1 MRKFLMISVW
11 AASAWAQVK
20 LTHHADRVS
29 VSIDGRNFGSLYFG
43 TEANKPFFYPLT
55 TASGVKVT
63 RSFPLEKVEGEPT
76 DHPHQKGLW
85 VGTELLSGMDFWEN
99 DSSYRRPRM
108 GKIVLKDVNRLSSG
122 AEIGLLGF
130 RADWISPDGDVV
142 IVEDRTMTF
151 YSGTKNARIVDVD
164 VVFTALKEVMFE
176 DHQDAVIGI
185 RLSPAFDEKNGGM
198 PINAEGLRGELA
210 TRGKPSRYLD
220 WRTRVN
226 QEDVGVAIF
235 DHPENLNAP
244 ARWHLRSFGF
254 FTANPF
260 GRKVFDS
267 EAPSAAK
274 ELQPQQAIHLRYRV
288 VVHSGRFD
296 IEAAWR
302 EFVTKRKTS

>member
-11 AASAWAQVK
+11 AVSTWAQVK
-20 LTHHADRVS
+20 LTHLADRVS
-29 VSIDGRNFGSLYFG
+29 VDIDGRQFGSLYFG
-43 TEANKPFFYPLT
+43 KDANKPFFYPLT

-108 GKIVLKDVNRLSSG
+108 GKIVLKDISKLSSG
-122 AEIGLLGF
+122 TETGVLGF
-130 RADWISPDGDVV
+130 RADWMSPEGQAV
-142 IVEDRTMTF
+142 IAENRTMTF
-151 YSGTKNARIVDVD
+151 YSGTENSRIFDVD
-164 VVFTALKEVMFE
+164 VVFTALKEVTFE
-176 DHQDAVIGI
+176 DHQDAVIGM
-185 RLSPAFDEKNGGM
+185 RLSPSFDEKNGGM
-198 PINAEGLRGELA
+198 PVNAEGLRGEAA

-220 WRTRVN
+220 WRTRIN
-226 QEDVGVAIF
+226 QEDIGVAIL
-235 DHPENLNAP
+235 DHPDNLNAP

-267 EAPSAAK
+267 EAASAAK
-274 ELQPQQAIHLRYRV
+274 QLKPQEAIHLRYRI
-288 VVHSGRFD
+288 VVHSGKFD
-296 IEAAWR
+296 VDAAWR
-302 EFVTKRKTS
+302 EFANRRKRS